1 MDSLTIENEIQSLT
15 LAKNWRKLINLLEEG
30 FKGVFVVLRIL
41 KESKVGMSAGEL
53 AKRMQVTTARIAS
66 ALNSL
71 QKKGY
76 VTRKTE
82 KSDGR
87 KVIINLTEQ
96 GEAALE
102 NRKNK
107 INQSI
112 LPMLGKLTEEEKE
125 TLFSLLNKIL
135 R

>member
-135 R
+135 K